1 MHFSEDDLKKALRR
15 EDPEPGFTQR
25 VMARVSQSEE
35 AKAAKRTEAAK
46 RFVWRGWTRRLR
58 PAQIGAVAAILLMVG
73 AGLGYLQYQRVQERR
88 QAELARQEMMRAL
101 RIANAK
107 LNHVL
112 ERVSEPQVE
121 EPKIR
126 RQSL

>member
-15 EDPEPGFTQR
+15 TDPGPGFTQR
-25 VMARVSQSEE
+25 VMARVSQGEDS
-35 AKAAKRTEAAK
+35 KAAKRTEAAK
-46 RFVWRGWTRRLR
+46 RFAWRGWTWRLR
-58 PAQIGAVAAILLMVG
+58 PALIGAVAAILLMVG
-73 AGLGYLQYQRVQERR
+73 AGLGYLRYQRVQERR

-121 EPKIR
+121 KPKIR